1 MKNLDQ
7 KTYDR
12 IIDRL
17 RGRNDRFPR
26 TITPKDAADLLLA
39 YEGAVTLLEGMVA
52 CRDGRLTGKTGV
64 REFIFDR
71 SGEPRVELDT
81 DEESTHSARGL
92 LRPAEVD
99 SEDY

>member
-39 YEGAVTLLEGMVA
+39 YERAVTLLTKVHNVTPFSVV
-52 CRDGRLTGKTGV
+52 D
-64 REFIFDR
+64 EFLYLKC
-71 SGEPRVELDT
+71 SEPRGELDT
-81 DEESTHSARGL
+81 DEELTHSARGL
-92 LRPAEVD
+92 LRPSD
-99 SEDY
+99 SEDYQP